1 MIPPIFLDKIKTI
14 QYGNKIIVGIDLAL
28 IELVNSDKIEFQSVI
43 QDGKYTLIGPELFE
57 GVKDQSEPREVVHSV
72 KAV

>member
-14 QYGNKIIVGIDLAL
+14 RYGNKIIIGIDSAL

-43 QDGKYTLIGPELFE
+43 QDGKYTLIGPDLLE
-57 GVKDQSEPREVVHSV
+57 GVKDQSEPREAVHSV

>member
-14 QYGNKIIVGIDLAL
+14 RYGNKILIGIDLAL
-28 IELVNSDKIEFQSVI
+28 IELVNSNKIEFQSVI
-43 QDGKYTLIGPELFE
+43 QDGKYTLIGPTLLE
-57 GVKDQSEPREVVHSV
+57 GVKDQSEPREAIHSV

>member
-14 QYGNKIIVGIDLAL
+14 RYGNKVILAIDLAL

-43 QDGKYTLIGPELFE
+43 QDGKYTLIGPELLE
-57 GVKDQSEPREVVHSV
+57 GVKDQSEPREAIHSV